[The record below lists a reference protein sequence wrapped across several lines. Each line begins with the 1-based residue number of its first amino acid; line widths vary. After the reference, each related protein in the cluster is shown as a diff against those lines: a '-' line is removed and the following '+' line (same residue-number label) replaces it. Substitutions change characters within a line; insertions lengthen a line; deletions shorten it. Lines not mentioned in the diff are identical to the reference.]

1 MATMSDLFQDKVP
14 FSFIDEV
21 IAVISKRC
29 SMRSKSSPYVSQ
41 VAPAVGEVVEAIASK
56 TGEC

>member
-1 MATMSDLFQDKVP
+1 MRNRRRMRIRPAGVG
-14 FSFIDEV
+14 V
-21 IAVISKRC
+21 VHY
-29 SMRSKSSPYVSQ
+29 MRSKSSPYVSQ